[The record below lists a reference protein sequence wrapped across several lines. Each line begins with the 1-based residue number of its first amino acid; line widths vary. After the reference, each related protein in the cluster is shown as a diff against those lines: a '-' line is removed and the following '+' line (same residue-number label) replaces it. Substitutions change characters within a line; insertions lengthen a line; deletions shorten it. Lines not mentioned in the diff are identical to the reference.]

1 MINYIVPELM
11 ARALRLEKEIK
22 VLKIGK
28 EEIEPSLFTDTKI
41 ECIWNP
47 KEFTDYLLDYPDNL
61 ARLPDCISL

>member
-41 ECIWNP
+41 ECI
-47 KEFTDYLLDYPDNL
+47 
-61 ARLPDCISL
+61 